1 MPQAVQS
8 APTAKRREGVSL
20 PRRCYTT
27 SEFADIRGILPA
39 SIRTAVWRRGHFMNI
54 VPIKTGSGKSARL
67 LWPAAQVDALLPP
80 ELAGEDAA

>member
-1 MPQAVQS
+1 MSQAVQS
-8 APTAKRREGVSL
+8 APTEKRREGTAL
-20 PRRCYTT
+20 PHRCYTT
-27 SEFADIRGILPA
+27 GQLADIRNVLPA